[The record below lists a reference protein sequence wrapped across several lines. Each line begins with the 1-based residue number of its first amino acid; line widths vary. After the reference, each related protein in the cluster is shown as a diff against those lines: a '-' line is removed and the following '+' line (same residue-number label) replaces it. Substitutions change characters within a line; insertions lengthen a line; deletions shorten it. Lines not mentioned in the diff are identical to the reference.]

1 MPIRASIETQSIQA
15 LPTENEFQNT
25 IESLKT
31 FANKISSTK
40 TNNLYATKLQKISK
54 SFKDDWRAEKE
65 QMKKRKEYTKQLM
78 NNLKEKDQMMEDS
91 MFQKHITM
99 EEQLRVKKYE
109 KEKQDKKDRKKKE
122 LEEQFEKQNSEITQA
137 LVTILKKSYKEV
149 EVRYAEGEE

>member
-1 MPIRASIETQSIQA
+1 
-15 LPTENEFQNT
+15 
-25 IESLKT
+25 
-31 FANKISSTK
+31 
-40 TNNLYATKLQKISK
+40 
-54 SFKDDWRAEKE
+54 
-65 QMKKRKEYTKQLM
+65 MKKRKEYTKQLM

-149 EVRYAEGEE
+149 EVRYAEGEEYKGETALNFKLYNSKHVDAKEFKRICNEVVYIETQNYNKLRDIA